1 MARRNSRKESD
12 YLAYP
17 HTPERQLESSSGW
30 CMTDYHEECRHQF
43 NHGKCG
49 CTCHTLSKLQKTQ
62 ITKEEDNFVAD
73 SSDPRPWRK
82 V

>member
-1 MARRNSRKESD
+1 MARHRKTKD
-12 YLAYP
+12 LTTP
-17 HTPERQLESSSGW
+17 IPTPERQLEQSSGF
-30 CMTDYHEECRHQF
+30 CITEHHENCPYQF

-62 ITKEEDNFVAD
+62 IAKEENDSVAN

-82 V
+82 A

>member
-1 MARRNSRKESD
+1 MVRRRATKD
-12 YLAYP
+12 LLTP
-17 HTPERQLESSSGW
+17 IPTPERQLEGPSGF
-30 CMTDYHEECRHQF
+30 CITEHHNNCPYQF

-62 ITKEEDNFVAD
+62 TIKEEISSVAD

-82 V
+82 A

>member
-1 MARRNSRKESD
+1 MVRRRATKD
-12 YLAYP
+12 LLTP
-17 HTPERQLESSSGW
+17 IPTPEKQLEGPSGF
-30 CMTDYHEECRHQF
+30 CITEHHENCPYQF

-62 ITKEEDNFVAD
+62 IAKEENDSVAN

-82 V
+82 A

>member
-1 MARRNSRKESD
+1 MVRRRATKD
-12 YLAYP
+12 LLTP
-17 HTPERQLESSSGW
+17 IPTPERQLEGPSGF
-30 CMTDYHEECRHQF
+30 CITEHHDNCPYQF

-62 ITKEEDNFVAD
+62 ITKEKNDSVAN

-82 V
+82 Q